1 MTNSTGK
8 ADLHTHT
15 FFSDGLMSP
24 EALVEYAVTQTTLD
38 VIAVTDHDTVVGALI
53 AAAYA
58 RTFSTDFRPFEVI
71 IGTEVTSADG
81 DILALFVEKDIPA
94 KMSAA
99 ETVAAIHEQGGLAIA
114 AHPFAHAPI
123 LLRGDG
129 MKGVGRLIADV
140 PFDGVEIR
148 NGTPTEFFSNR
159 LTAMRNRRWSRRAET
174 GGSDTH
180 YMPTVG
186 STHTRFPG
194 STAAELRSAI
204 ESKQT
209 AAGGHVYSPFLI
221 VSLIHQ
227 LLNQE
232 LPVRH
237 IPIERNSRWMLSTS
251 PAPIIK

>member
-1 MTNSTGK
+1 MMHLQGK

-24 EALVEYAVTQTTLD
+24 EALIEYAVMRTDLD
-38 VIAVTDHDTVVGALI
+38 VIAVTDHDTVAGALI

-58 RTFSTDFRPFEVI
+58 RHFARDFRPFEVI
-71 IGTEVTSADG
+71 VGTEVTSVDG
-81 DILALFVEKDIPA
+81 DILALFVEQDIPP

-99 ETVAAIHEQGGLAIA
+99 ETIAAIHEQGGLAVA
-114 AHPFAHAPI
+114 AHPYAHAPI

-129 MKGVGRLIADV
+129 MKGVGRLIAEL
-140 PFDGVEIR
+140 PFDAVEVR
-148 NGTPTEFFSNR
+148 NGTPTEFISNR
-159 LTAMRNRRWSRRAET
+159 LTRMRNRRWSKRAET

-194 STAAELRSAI
+194 TSAAELRSAI
-204 ESKQT
+204 EARQT

-221 VSLIHQ
+221 VNLIHQ

-237 IPIERNSRWMLSTS
+237 LPAERSSRWMLSPS
-251 PAPIIK
+251 PGK